1 MTSSGTTRPADPAPV
16 LTLDGPGGSGKGTVG
31 QRLASR
37 LAWHF
42 LDSGA
47 LYRAVALLARQ
58 AGMGS
63 DDTAALARLAHE
75 LDVAFEPR
83 QHEPARVMLNGVD
96 VSEALRTEEMGRAA
110 SEVAV
115 LPGVRRALLDKQR
128 VLRRPPGLVADGRD
142 MGTVVF
148 PDAAVKIF
156 LTATPEA
163 RAERRYK
170 QLKDK
175 GFDVSLARLAE
186 GIHARDARDAER
198 EASPL
203 KPADDACIID
213 TSSLTITAVVARIM
227 RLLRA
232 RLETA
237 RVER

>member
-1 MTSSGTTRPADPAPV
+1 MTRASKSGAAAPPPV

-31 QRLASR
+31 QQVASR
-37 LAWHF
+37 LGWHF

-47 LYRAVALLARQ
+47 LYRAVALAAQRAAVAPDDIAGLVYLARN
-58 AGMGS
+58 
-63 DDTAALARLAHE
+63 
-75 LDVAFEPR
+75 LDVVFDPR
-83 QHEPARVMLNGVD
+83 DEEPARVILNAVD
-96 VSEALRTEEMGRAA
+96 VSESLRTEELGRAA
-110 SEVAV
+110 SQVAV
-115 LPGVRRALLDKQR
+115 LADVRRALLDKQR
-128 VLRRPPGLVADGRD
+128 ALRRAPGLVADGRD

-148 PDAAVKIF
+148 ADAVLKVF

-163 RAERRYK
+163 RAARRYK

-175 GFDVSLARLAE
+175 GYDVNLARLADE
-186 GIHARDARDAER
+186 IHARDARDAER

-213 TSSLTITAVVARIM
+213 TSRLTIAEVVARIT
-227 RLLRA
+227 RLLRE